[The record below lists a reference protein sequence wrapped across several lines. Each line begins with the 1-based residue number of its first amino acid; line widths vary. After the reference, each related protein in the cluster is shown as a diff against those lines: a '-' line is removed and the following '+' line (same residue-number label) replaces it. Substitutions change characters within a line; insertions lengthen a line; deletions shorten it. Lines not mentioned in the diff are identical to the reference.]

1 MTDTRFTTVASDV
14 DGLPAALDIDELDDL
29 ENLLMVLLHRPFS
42 VVMVEEGGEDDGALE
57 TVFWDGDMGTGIRHF
72 FPMSAIELVREVA
85 SDSLEIERSGARSV
99 QSAPIQGI
107 PEDAGESEG
116 AFDPAA
122 LPSMDDD
129 ELIVVLREALG
140 RVRLFNVMFTEDES

>member
-1 MTDTRFTTVASDV
+1 MTDSRFTTVTNDV
-14 DGLPAALDIDELDDL
+14 DELLAALDIDELDDL
-29 ENLLMVLLHRPFS
+29 ETLLMVLLHRPFS
-42 VVMVEEGGEDDGALE
+42 IVMVEEGGEDDGALE

-72 FPMSAIELVREVA
+72 FPMSVIELVREVA
-85 SDSLEIERSGARSV
+85 SDSLEIER
-99 QSAPIQGI
+99 
-107 PEDAGESEG
+107 PEDAAESEG
-116 AFDPAA
+116 AFDPVA